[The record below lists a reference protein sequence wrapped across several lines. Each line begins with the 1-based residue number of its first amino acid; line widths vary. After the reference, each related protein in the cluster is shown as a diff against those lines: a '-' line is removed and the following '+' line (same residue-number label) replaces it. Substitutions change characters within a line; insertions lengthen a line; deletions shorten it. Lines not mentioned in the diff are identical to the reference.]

1 MTEKEKENITK
12 EVPKPDKN
20 QDLDDIIF
28 KDEIIKLHSER

>member
-1 MTEKEKENITK
+1 MSEKEKENITK
-12 EVPKPDKN
+12 EIKKPDKK